1 VAVTSKDRAP
11 IPSWQVGRSIHDD
24 DFYAPT
30 RFPNLFLY
38 QQRSRQLVRLLT
50 CNGMLPLHEK
60 RMLDIGCGGGDQLVE
75 FEGWGARRHNLAGI
89 DLNETRVSRARA
101 RLTYPGAMQ
110 DRGADIRCGD
120 AAHLPWPDEVFDVVS
135 QSVVFTSI
143 PVPEVKEAV
152 AAEMLRVLKPGGAVI
167 WYDFLYDNPSNQ
179 TVKGIGAREIRSLF
193 AGCEVT
199 LQRVTLAPPLARRL
213 VPISWMA
220 AMVCEGLVLAN
231 THYLGLIR
239 KPAMGM
245 RPGSP

>member
-1 VAVTSKDRAP
+1 MPVASREPVP
-11 IPSWQVGRSIHDD
+11 VPSWQVGRSIHDD
-24 DFYAPT
+24 DFWSPT
-30 RFPNLFLY
+30 RFANLFLY

-50 CNGMLPLHEK
+50 RNGMLPLHEK
-60 RMLDIGCGGGDQLVE
+60 RMLDVGCGTGEQLVE
-75 FEGWGARRHNLAGI
+75 FEGWGARRQNLAGI

-101 RLTYPGAMQ
+101 RLTCPPVTQ
-110 DRGADIRCGD
+110 ERGADIRCGD
-120 AAHLPWPDEVFDVVS
+120 ATNLPWPDGMFDVVS
-135 QSVVFTSI
+135 QSVVFTSV
-143 PVPEVKEAV
+143 PVPEVKRAV

-167 WYDFLYDNPSNQ
+167 WYDFLYDNPSNR

-220 AMVCEGLVLAN
+220 AMVCEGLVVAN

-239 KPAMGM
+239 KPTVQS
-245 RPGSP
+245 RPEST